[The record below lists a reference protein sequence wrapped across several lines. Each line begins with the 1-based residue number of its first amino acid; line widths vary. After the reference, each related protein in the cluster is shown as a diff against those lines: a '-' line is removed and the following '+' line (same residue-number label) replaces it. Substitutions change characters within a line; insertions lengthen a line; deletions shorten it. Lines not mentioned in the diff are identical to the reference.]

1 MRSRGLD
8 LVQVC
13 GRHNGSH
20 DEKMRRGEICE
31 ALKEAAA
38 TVNVVE
44 DFDLEVR
51 W

>member
-1 MRSRGLD
+1 
-8 LVQVC
+8 VQVC

-20 DEKMRRGEICE
+20 DERRGEICE

-38 TVNVVE
+38 TVNVE
-44 DFDLEVR
+44 DFDLEVVR